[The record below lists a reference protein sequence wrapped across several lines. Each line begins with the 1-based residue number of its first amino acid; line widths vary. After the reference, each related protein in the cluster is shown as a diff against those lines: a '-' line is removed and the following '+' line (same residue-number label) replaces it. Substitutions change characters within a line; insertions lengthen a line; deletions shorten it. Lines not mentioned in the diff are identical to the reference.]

1 MAIFVTS
8 DLHLG
13 HNKDFI
19 YGARGFKSVEDMNET
34 IIRKWN
40 EVVDEHD
47 EVFVLGDLVM
57 GPDVNLQMLLRLN
70 GWLHIVR
77 GNHDTDF
84 RFRFYDRYLNSV
96 ELVDATHFSYDGYKF
111 YLSHYPTITTRAD
124 AGKPLKKCLINL
136 CGHTHTKDP
145 FEDWRTGMIYHCELD
160 AHGCTPV
167 RIDTIIEDLKRKVE
181 PERNSYDT

>member
-19 YGARGFKSVEDMNET
+19 YGARGFKSVEDMNEA

-57 GPDVNLQMLLRLN
+57 GPEENLQMLLRLN
-70 GWLHIVR
+70 GWLHIIR
-77 GNHDTDF
+77 GNHDTDT
-84 RFRFYDRYLNSV
+84 RWCFYQRPSFMATVDNS
-96 ELVDATHFSYDGYKF
+96 LYFSHDGYKF
-111 YLSHYPTITTRAD
+111 YLSHYPTITTRTD
-124 AGKPLKKCLINL
+124 TGKPLKKCLINL

-145 FEDWRTGMIYHCELD
+145 FEDWGIGMIYHCEVD
-160 AHGCTPV
+160 AHDCAPV
-167 RIDTIIEDLKRKVE
+167 RIDTIIEDLKQKVE
-181 PERNSYDT
+181 LERNRYDT